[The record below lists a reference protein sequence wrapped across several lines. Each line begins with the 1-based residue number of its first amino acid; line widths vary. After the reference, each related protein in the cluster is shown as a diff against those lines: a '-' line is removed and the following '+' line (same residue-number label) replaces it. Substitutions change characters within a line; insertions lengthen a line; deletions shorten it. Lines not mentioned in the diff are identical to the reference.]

1 MIQFLHCR
9 SPLVLAPVSRRF
21 IDLTNG
27 KRRSRQPQKYFFR
40 PNPFERVERLWR
52 RARRSRFAEPAMER
66 TMKRTLIRY
75 KTKPEMADENAE
87 LIAGVFAELKTARPD
102 GVRYL
107 SLRLDDNSFIHL
119 VETEVSDGSSAIPN
133 LAAFKAFQSGIRER
147 CAEPPQVGGV
157 TVVGNYRMLGES

>member
-1 MIQFLHCR
+1 
-9 SPLVLAPVSRRF
+9 
-21 IDLTNG
+21 
-27 KRRSRQPQKYFFR
+27 
-40 PNPFERVERLWR
+40 
-52 RARRSRFAEPAMER
+52 
-66 TMKRTLIRY
+66 MKRTLIRY

-119 VETEVSDGSSAIPN
+119 VETEASDGSSAIPN

-157 TVVGNYRMLGES
+157 IVVGNYRMLGES